1 MMTKPWLEPKARER
15 RPVVAV
21 VFQRFGPYHIARL
34 RAAALHMTAI
44 GIELSATDRTY
55 AWEVDSSQDVQR
67 LVVSP
72 DIDGETV
79 PRLFAK
85 VSQTLVRARPDAVA
99 IAGWSHP
106 GAMAALLWCAVH
118 RVPAIL
124 MCESAESDTV
134 RASWREALK
143 RRIVSL
149 FSSALVGGTPHRRY
163 LAELGMSADAVFD
176 GYDAVDNDHFA
187 AGAASARADADA
199 VRACHALPRRYFLT
213 SSRMIGKKNLFAVL
227 DAYRSYRSSAAM
239 DAWDLVILGDGRLMP
254 SIREAVARDGLT
266 PHVHLPGF
274 RQYADLPTYY
284 GLAGAFVLASTT
296 EQWGLVVNEA
306 MAAGLPV
313 LVSSRCGCSSEL
325 VRQGVNGFTF
335 DPATPSEL
343 AHRMQEVAADP
354 MVAGAMATAGQDLI
368 AEWGPDRFGANLR
381 AAVDHALAAPR
392 RPGLGALAL
401 AGLLMF
407 RRERPDD

>member
-1 MMTKPWLEPKARER
+1 MMTKPWLEPRARER

-55 AWEVDSSQDVQR
+55 AWATEDGRGLSR
-67 LVVSP
+67 HVVSP
-72 DIDGETV
+72 DIDAETA
-79 PRLFAK
+79 PGLFAK
-85 VSQTLVRARPDAVA
+85 VSRTLASTRPDAVA

-124 MCESAESDTV
+124 MCESAEADAV
-134 RASWREALK
+134 RLSWREAIK

-149 FSSALVGGTPHRRY
+149 FASALVGGSPHRRY
-163 LAELGMSADAVFD
+163 LAKLGMPPEAVFE
-176 GYDAVDNDHFA
+176 GYDVVDNAHFA
-187 AGAASARADADA
+187 AGAARARADADA
-199 VRACHALPRRYFLT
+199 VRARHGLPRRFFLT

-274 RQYADLPTYY
+274 RQYADLPSYY

-313 LVSSRCGCSSEL
+313 LVSSRCGCSGEL
-325 VRQGVNGFTF
+325 VRQGINGFTF
-335 DPATPSEL
+335 DPATPAEL

-354 MVAGAMATAGQDLI
+354 MMAGAMATAGQDLI

-381 AAVDHALAAPR
+381 AAVDHALVAPR

-401 AGLLMF
+401 AGFLMF